1 VTTALLAEWTD
12 PETAIEAVGNSL
24 GRLDDV
30 PSPVQAL
37 RDDAGLRTSLDEV
50 LGRMVDDG
58 VLATRALADGR
69 HAFRWA
75 DELGAVTPE
84 RASELVA
91 THAEARTR
99 RTAGPAPV
107 AGFWSRMALQT
118 APLLLPAVSCVLAL
132 LAFLWLDEVLALT
145 VTALLAVVGVVGIV
159 RRVQLATFWMIGLVI
174 AGLLVRFS

>member
-1 VTTALLAEWTD
+1 VTTELLAEWTD
-12 PETAIEAVGNSL
+12 PDTAIEAVGNSL

-30 PSPVQAL
+30 ASPVQTL
-37 RDDAGLRTSLDEV
+37 RDDAGLRTSLDGV
-50 LGRMVDDG
+50 LRRMVDDG

-69 HAFRWA
+69 SAFRWA
-75 DELGAVTPE
+75 DGLGAVTAE

-91 THAEARTR
+91 THAEAR
-99 RTAGPAPV
+99 PAAPEAAPA
-107 AGFWSRMALQT
+107 AGFWSRMAIQT

-132 LAFLWLDEVLALT
+132 LAFLWLDEGLALLVT
-145 VTALLAVVGVVGIV
+145 VLLAVVGVVGIV